1 MPAIASALP
10 QTHDS
15 HAEDATLPP
24 AFERLAAEAP
34 ATLVGMERLAWYDDH
49 LRTLAPSNRTAGRE
63 LFDRLARAM
72 RRAGASDLDV
82 GGVGTRERVWFR
94 TGTRKAP
101 VDALG
106 TFDLD
111 ATDVWILSL
120 LAAHQRSTLLR
131 SRSVDFSYNLSRQN
145 QGRQAGSRSAEL
157 RFRVTVYVDD
167 GHLALSMRRL
177 AEEPRSLESL
187 GFAPPVARS
196 FLFRHQRNGLT
207 LLAGASGSGKSAT
220 LDAIVHANNQDAS
233 AHILVVA
240 EPLEYIHQSKKCMI
254 RHREVGRDVP
264 TFAAGVTQGLRQ
276 DPDIVVIGEMRDA
289 ETMATAMKLADT
301 GHRVFSTVHAG
312 GVVEALT
319 RVVSSY
325 PPAAQRRVRHR
336 LGDVLRTVVCQKLL
350 PAARGTRVM
359 AKEVLR
365 PTTTA
370 REAIQEGR
378 SDDLYQMM
386 WEGGSRGMTTLEQDI
401 ARFVRRGDVDR
412 TTALRYANNER
423 RLRQLLG
430 R

>member
-1 MPAIASALP
+1 M
-10 QTHDS
+10 
-15 HAEDATLPP
+15 PP

-34 ATLVGMERLAWYDDH
+34 AALTGMARLAWYANN
-49 LRTLAPSNRTAGRE
+49 LRMLTPSDRADGRK
-63 LFDRLARAM
+63 LFERLARAM

-82 GGVGTRERVWFR
+82 GGMGTRGAVWFR

-106 TFDLD
+106 TFDLN

-120 LAAHQRSTLLR
+120 LSGSQRSALLR
-131 SRSVDFSYNLSRQN
+131 ARSVDFSRNLGRRN
-145 QGRQAGSRSAEL
+145 QGRPARRGSPER
-157 RFRVTVYVDD
+157 RVRVTVYVED

-177 AEEPRSLESL
+177 AEAPRSLASL

-196 FLFRHQRNGLT
+196 FLFRHQRSGLT

-220 LDAIVHANNQDAS
+220 LDAIVHANNQDTS
-233 AHILVVA
+233 AHVLVVA
-240 EPLEYIHQSKKCMI
+240 EPLEYIHPSEKCMI

-264 TFAAGVTQGLRQ
+264 TFAAGMTQGLRQ
-276 DPDIVVIGEMRDA
+276 DPDIVVVGEMRDA

-319 RVVSSY
+319 RVVASH
-325 PPAAQRRVRHR
+325 PPAEQRRVRHR
-336 LGDVLRTVVCQKLL
+336 LSDVLRTVVCQKLL

-365 PTTTA
+365 PTTAA
-370 REAIQEGR
+370 RDAVQEGR
-378 SDDLYQMM
+378 TDDLYQMM
-386 WEGGSRGMTTLEQDI
+386 WEGSSRGMTTLEQDI
-401 ARFVRRGDVDR
+401 ARLVRRGDVDR